1 MNEKFRENNNIVL
14 YYNYKMSHPV
24 IPQYLRQSFKARV
37 VGSDVRP
44 RSAETLF
51 NIKISDIVGYVDAT
65 YTDAAGDLKVDEYP
79 RMDTTAI
86 DLGLTS
92 GSSVLLQIGQIDGAG
107 RKLAYKVLSLSK
119 DPEPGAGALT
129 FTVSGDG
136 GAPGVHPVSVAV
148 TVVPP
153 IAAGPLQFHD
163 WWGWS
168 GAQNNE
174 MIEFAT
180 YEENWDKSSAVITF
194 NNPDTGGPIF
204 VPSSKSVVPYLITG
218 KRVGSKKTATMV
230 GFLDRVCVDGR
241 RTRMRLSK
249 KGLKSKGNFAK
260 KAVAGFTSGEYR
272 IQSIAPAPTRLTPAS
287 SNPPQGDGWKMF
299 GAWLAPTI
307 PTKEGTLTK
316 TDVLGTYTLKFE
328 LGEKERVYKYDPE
341 TKTVSSIRVND
352 YLGEFAPRLSG
363 IAASTLVKIELG
375 KLERGGPT
383 REAQIF
389 GLVVDLAWSDEPSIG
404 GGGWKATVRT
414 SLADA
419 KRLANVTDVKEIT
432 IVGGGTTW

>member
-1 MNEKFRENNNIVL
+1 
-14 YYNYKMSHPV
+14 MSHPV
-24 IPQYLRQSFKARV
+24 IPQYLEQSFKARV
-37 VGSDVRP
+37 GFDISEA
-44 RSAETLF
+44 AELIEGTLF

-79 RMDTTAI
+79 KMDTTAVKI
-86 DLGLTS
+86 GLLM
-92 GSSVLLQIGQIDGAG
+92 GANVLVQIGQIDGL
-107 RKLAYKVLSLSK
+107 KLAYKVLSVHK
-119 DPEPGAGALT
+119 DPEPDAGALT
-129 FTVSGDG
+129 FTVRGHSDWVTPESFV
-136 GAPGVHPVSVAV
+136 GASVAI
-148 TVVPP
+148 TMFPSIP
-153 IAAGPLQFHD
+153 TPSLWFHD
-163 WWGWS
+163 WGWT
-168 GAQNNE
+168 GVQNNE
-174 MIEFAT
+174 MIVLAT
-180 YEENWDKSSAVITF
+180 YEENQDKSYGILTF
-194 NNPDTGGPIF
+194 NNPGAGGTIF

-260 KAVAGFTSGEYR
+260 KAVAGFKSGEYR
-272 IQSIAPAPTRLTPAS
+272 IQNIAPIQGVELAS
-287 SNPPQGDGWKMF
+287 SNPPGEVF
-299 GAWLAPTI
+299 IAAT
-307 PTKEGTLTK
+307 GTLRKTGVPGKFHFEFMTK
-316 TDVLGTYTLKFE
+316 SRIYNYD
-328 LGEKERVYKYDPE
+328 EKKKEVISKSANE
-341 TKTVSSIRVND
+341 

-363 IAASTLVKIELG
+363 IAASTLVNIELG

-383 REAQIF
+383 REAQIY
-389 GLVVDLAWSDEPSIG
+389 GLMVDLAWSDEPSIG

>member
-1 MNEKFRENNNIVL
+1 
-14 YYNYKMSHPV
+14 MSHPV
-24 IPQYLRQSFKARV
+24 IPQYLEQSFKARV
-37 VGSDVRP
+37 GFDISEA
-44 RSAETLF
+44 AELIEGTLF

-79 RMDTTAI
+79 KMDTTAVKI
-86 DLGLTS
+86 GLLM
-92 GSSVLLQIGQIDGAG
+92 GANVLVQIGQIDGL
-107 RKLAYKVLSLSK
+107 KLAYKVLSVHK
-119 DPEPGAGALT
+119 DPEPDAGALT
-129 FTVSGDG
+129 FTVRGHSDWVTPESFV
-136 GAPGVHPVSVAV
+136 GASVAI
-148 TVVPP
+148 TMFPSIP
-153 IAAGPLQFHD
+153 TPSLWFHD
-163 WWGWS
+163 WGWT

-174 MIEFAT
+174 MFVFAT
-180 YEENWDKSSAVITF
+180 YKENQDKSSAIIAF
-194 NNPDTGGPIF
+194 NNPDTGGPIWGF
-204 VPSSKSVVPYLITG
+204 PASSKSVVPLLITA
-218 KRVGSKKTATMV
+218 KSVGSKKTATMV

-249 KGLKSKGNFAK
+249 KGLKSKGCAAK
-260 KAVAGFTSGEYR
+260 KAVAGFSSGEYR

-316 TDVLGTYTLKFE
+316 TGKAGEFDLRFP

-341 TKTVSSIRVND
+341 TKTVSSISVNK
-352 YLGEFAPRLSG
+352 YLGEFAPSLSG

-383 REAQIF
+383 REAQIY
-389 GLVVDLAWSDEPSIG
+389 GLMVDLAWSDEPSIG